1 MEIILLA
8 SIEFTA
14 NISFGTMESIGVL
27 LSPECSL
34 SSKIASLFGLLSTVE
49 GTEKEDCHFCLE
61 NINPNVQRF
70 IIKTPCCGHLVQTKC
85 FQMWTMTSADIED
98 EMARCAYCRM
108 VYRDTRFCFLCLKIK
123 DGEQFMATRCC
134 HSTVHTS
141 CAQELRVLLTC
152 IDGDVTLECGKA
164 TWCLLASA
172 IKRRKE
178 PTHNRQFPL

>member
-70 IIKTPCCGHLVQTKC
+70 IIKTPLLWTLGSDQMFSDVDDDFGGH
-85 FQMWTMTSADIED
+85 
-98 EMARCAYCRM
+98 
-108 VYRDTRFCFLCLKIK
+108 
-123 DGEQFMATRCC
+123 
-134 HSTVHTS
+134 
-141 CAQELRVLLTC
+141 
-152 IDGDVTLECGKA
+152 
-164 TWCLLASA
+164 
-172 IKRRKE
+172 RR
-178 PTHNRQFPL
+178 

>member
-1 MEIILLA
+1 MKWHD
-8 SIEFTA
+8 
-14 NISFGTMESIGVL
+14 VR
-27 LSPECSL
+27 
-34 SSKIASLFGLLSTVE
+34 TV
-49 GTEKEDCHFCLE
+49 D
-61 NINPNVQRF
+61 
-70 IIKTPCCGHLVQTKC
+70 
-85 FQMWTMTSADIED
+85 
-98 EMARCAYCRM
+98 RM

-178 PTHNRQFPL
+178 PTHH